1 MGIRV
6 VVGLGNPG
14 RRYAR
19 TRHNMGFLLLD
30 RVARE
35 LGAGPEA
42 DHGDYRVA
50 WADLDGE
57 RVALLRPLVFMNRSG
72 EALDRFP
79 ESQIAGPE
87 AHLVLM
93 DDVWLPFG
101 TMRFRKQGGA
111 GGHHGLASVLEH
123 LATEA
128 VPRLRLGI
136 GGGELEELHEHV
148 LAGFTEDEALLL
160 EPWLVRAGEGV
171 RTFLVEGA
179 DVAMTRYNG

>member
-1 MGIRV
+1 MRV

-30 RVARE
+30 RLAE
-35 LGAGPEA
+35 LFRSKPEE
-42 DHGDYRVA
+42 DHGSYRVA
-50 WADLDGE
+50 WAEVEGE
-57 RVALLRPLVFMNRSG
+57 RVALVRPLTFMNRSG

-79 ESQIAGPE
+79 ESATVGAGG
-87 AHLVLM
+87 HLFLL

-101 TMRFRKQGGA
+101 TMRFRTQGGA
-111 GGHHGLASVLEH
+111 GGHHGLLSVLEH
-123 LATEA
+123 LGTES

-136 GGGELEELHEHV
+136 GGEDLEELHDHV
-148 LAGFTEDEALLL
+148 LAGFTREENEAL
-160 EPWLVRAGEGV
+160 EPWLLRAGDCV

-179 DVAMTRYNG
+179 DVAMSRYNS

>member
-1 MGIRV
+1 MRV

-30 RVARE
+30 RLAQLFRS
-35 LGAGPEA
+35 GPEE
-42 DHGDYRVA
+42 DHGTYRVA
-50 WADLDGE
+50 WADVAGE

-79 ESQIAGPE
+79 ESAAVGAPG
-87 AHLVLM
+87 HLVLL

-101 TMRFRKQGGA
+101 AMRFRKQGGA
-111 GGHHGLASVLEH
+111 GGHHGLLSVLER
-123 LATEA
+123 LGTDD

-136 GGGELEELHEHV
+136 GGEELEELADHV
-148 LAGFTEDEALLL
+148 LAGFTPEEEAALD
-160 EPWLVRAGEGV
+160 PWLTRAADGV
-171 RTFLVEGA
+171 RTFLVEGPDA
-179 DVAMTRYNG
+179 AMTRYNG